1 MAVSTMLFVS
11 VVLLSSSTAT
21 ANVDVFRSRPADT
34 LVLLNDDAQLNC
46 SFNTQP
52 TSTRWVK
59 GHRRQVVAEGR
70 RVISGM
76 GKYKL
81 GEDYNL
87 IIRNATLESTGTYS
101 CEYRTDDQIASTA
114 NLYVIDRVPN
124 CSSDRG
130 FTAVAGQ
137 NTTFTCSMDLDAAAP
152 GDLVWYMN
160 GVEVSRESGM
170 SNTWTTIF
178 DVENDGATLNCRLE
192 HSTLSEDK
200 WESMNCGDD
209 VVLDSAISPVLHR
222 EVKGNADDKGTVV
235 EGNPISVECTVSS
248 SNPGVDT
255 LYWTNQDNVV
265 VSQGSILSFVSISR
279 HQAGTYTC
287 IAQNTFRNGAKG
299 TASIDVRIDVQYWD
313 GVSVQDRSNRKVV
326 EGQTYQANCTAAANP
341 PAKLLWISI
350 DGVTNESPNLVITN
364 ASRHDV
370 LSLQPM
376 CSAWNHFWDG
386 TRNNGHVI
394 LDIDVQYPP
403 EITLQVSG
411 EADRNGT
418 TTEGKSLSVECVITA
433 SNPDTDLI
441 YWSDG
446 EHSFVSDGRT
456 IHFDSAS
463 RYRRGNYTCTA
474 ENTFWDGSK
483 GITSKATNI
492 DVQYWDGITVRD
504 LSSRKVIEGQTYH
517 ANCTASANPPASVF
531 LDILDGTISNSFQI
545 AIENVER
552 GNTVSRQPTCM
563 AGNKFWDGT
572 RNNGFLTV
580 DLDVEFWDGV
590 TVQDD
595 SDGKVIEGQ
604 TYYANCTASSNPP
617 ANIFWIFLNGQITIG
632 PHLSVRNVTRGDQD
646 ALQITCI
653 AGNKYWDGTRNN
665 GHAIVNI
672 DVQYE
677 PNVEITDANGFV
689 EVEGRPYSVH
699 CSATGNPT
707 PLVYWEGRENEG
719 RPSDHTLVIDDVSR
733 EHEGKYTCVAINT
746 FWDGLHGT
754 SASSFVLEV
763 QYPPEVTFQRD
774 AIICK
779 EGDSITLSCH
789 VESNPLAHS
798 IKWTKDGFVKS
809 VEQYYDIGAI
819 ERQDHGVYTCTAKN
833 TFYDSTEGVGN
844 NSMTVTVQYLPDVTI
859 NGPLRPVV
867 EFTSSSVTCNTV
879 EGQPLP
885 YRITLLKFNG
895 TRPLEIAQV
904 TNTSGVTELSHDV
917 AATERW
923 MNGSYYCNVI
933 TRFYDGT
940 EESVTT
946 PEVDVIVHYPP
957 EFMNASE
964 TIVVTAMGEQLVLRC
979 VADAY
984 PVADVFWTD
993 ADGNTLE
1000 SVETVQGTVITSE
1013 VVIDKVNRSKL
1024 ETYVC
1029 TFSNEIGN
1037 ATSYER
1043 QLAKVENSDTT
1054 RRFSIAGVVIGVVVV
1069 VIALAT
1075 ITVVAV
1081 FCNCRQNS
1089 NHAEEEEQEDDTG
1102 SAYAFP
1108 DPPILVNPSVIRN
1121 EPVSEIVT
1129 ETPDVIQP
1137 SPDELGDPYRTILD
1151 PIDAGQKYT
1160 PTTIL

>member
-1 MAVSTMLFVS
+1 MKKETRTYTTYNIVCDLSLVCTKIIVQIHTLIPRIKQLYNMAVATMLLVS

-70 RVISGM
+70 RVISGS
-76 GKYKL
+76 GKYEL
-81 GEDYNL
+81 GDDYNL
-87 IIRNATLESTGTYS
+87 IIRNATLESAGTYS

-124 CSSDRG
+124 CSSDHG

-152 GDLVWYMN
+152 GDLVWFMN
-160 GVEVSRESGM
+160 GVEVSRKSGM

-178 DVENDGATLNCRLE
+178 DVEDDGATLNCRLE
-192 HSTLSEDK
+192 HYTLSEDK

-209 VVLDSAISPVLHR
+209 VVLDVQYPPVLHR

-326 EGQTYQANCTAAANP
+326 EGQTYYANCTAAANP

-386 TRNNGHVI
+386 KRNNGHVI

-418 TTEGKSLSVECVITA
+418 TTE
-433 SNPDTDLI
+433 D
-441 YWSDG
+441 
-446 EHSFVSDGRT
+446 
-456 IHFDSAS
+456 
-463 RYRRGNYTCTA
+463 
-474 ENTFWDGSK
+474 
-483 GITSKATNI
+483 
-492 DVQYWDGITVRD
+492 WDGITVRD

-531 LDILDGTISNSFQI
+531 WVLLDGTISNSFQI

-617 ANIFWIFLNGQITIG
+617 ANIFWIFLNGQIIVG

-733 EHEGKYTCVAINT
+733 EHEGKYTCVAANT
-746 FWDGLHGT
+746 FWDGSHGT
-754 SASSFVLEV
+754 SASSFALEV
-763 QYPPEVTFQRD
+763 QYPPEVNFQRD

-859 NGPLRPVV
+859 HGPFRPVV
-867 EFTSSSVTCNTV
+867 EFTSSSVTCNIV

-895 TRPLEIAQV
+895 SRPLEIAQA

-917 AATERW
+917 ATTERW

-1151 PIDAGQKYT
+1151 PIDAEA
-1160 PTTIL
+1160 ILSALIAGMGEDDEQDEDRYNICTEI